1 MVWTCWRQHFE
12 RNATRSVPFVVDAT
26 RGLTEDQVYELGLT
40 LARFQLGETGEG
52 RIAHEIRK
60 FDDPAIDDDYREALG
75 LFVGEEGRHAR
86 ILGRCVRS
94 LGGPRLS
101 GAWTEDLFRHGRG
114 LAGVRLKLIVLLS
127 AEVIAVGFYGDIV
140 EALPEGSLRN
150 ALEQIVNDEDAHMDF
165 HTDFFSSQLRSPAA
179 KLAFRAAWWSVATS
193 ACSVVL
199 WDHRK
204 TLTAF
209 GLSRRAT
216 ARRLVGLIGKVEGD
230 VLSAAAAAATVS
242 AREWKVAV

>member
-1 MVWTCWRQHFE
+1 MAWTSWRQHFE
-12 RNATRSVPFVVDAT
+12 QNAARPVPVVVDAT
-26 RGLTEDQVYELGLT
+26 KGLSDDQVRELGLT

-60 FDDPAIDDDYREALG
+60 FDDPAIDDDYCEALG
-75 LFVGEEGRHAR
+75 LFVREEGRHAR

-101 GAWTEDLFRHGRG
+101 GTWTEGLFRHARG

-140 EALPEGSLRN
+140 DALPEGTLRD
-150 ALEQIVNDEDAHMDF
+150 AMVQIVNDEDAHMAF
-165 HTDFFSSQLRSPAA
+165 HNDFFSSQLRSPAA
-179 KLAFRAAWWSVATS
+179 KLAFRAAWWTVATS

-209 GLSRRAT
+209 GRSKRAT
-216 ARRLVGLIGKVEGD
+216 ATRLMSLIRKVECE
-230 VLSAAAAAATVS
+230 VLSTAS
-242 AREWKVAV
+242 ADTGDLASEWQVAV

>member
-209 GLSRRAT
+209 GRSRRAT

>member
-1 MVWTCWRQHFE
+1 MAWTSWRQHFE
-12 RNATRSVPFVVDAT
+12 RNATRPVPLVVDAT
-26 RGLTEDQVYELGLT
+26 NGLTADQVRELGLT

-60 FDDPAIDDDYREALG
+60 FDDPAIDDDYCEALG
-75 LFVGEEGRHAR
+75 LFVREEGRHAR

-101 GAWTEDLFRHGRG
+101 GTWTEDLFRHGRG

-140 EALPEGSLRN
+140 DALPEGSLRD
-150 ALEQIVNDEDAHMDF
+150 ALQQIVNDEDAHMAF
-165 HTDFFSSQLRSPAA
+165 HNDFFSSQLRSTASR
-179 KLAFRAAWWSVATS
+179 LAFRAAWWTIATS

-204 TLTAF
+204 TLTVF
-209 GLSRRAT
+209 GRSRRAT
-216 ARRLVGLIGKVEGD
+216 ARRLVALIRQVEGE
-230 VLSAAAAAATVS
+230 VLFAATEDAVS

>member
-1 MVWTCWRQHFE
+1 
-12 RNATRSVPFVVDAT
+12 
-26 RGLTEDQVYELGLT
+26 LT

-209 GLSRRAT
+209 GRSRRAT
-216 ARRLVGLIGKVEGD
+216 ARRLVGLIRKVEGD